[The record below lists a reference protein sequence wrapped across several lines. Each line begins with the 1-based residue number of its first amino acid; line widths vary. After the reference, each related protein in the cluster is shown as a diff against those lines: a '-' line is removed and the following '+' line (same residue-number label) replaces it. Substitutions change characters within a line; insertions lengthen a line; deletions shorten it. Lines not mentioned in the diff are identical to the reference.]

1 VAKHQLV
8 KHQRDQHYPNANL
21 ENVLQSAAGLLV
33 FLVYWHWPELRKH
46 EVNPTFHIFE
56 VEGVRRGIEWVPT
69 YELKDLGKST

>member
-1 VAKHQLV
+1 
-8 KHQRDQHYPNANL
+8 
-21 ENVLQSAAGLLV
+21 VLQSAAGLLV

-46 EVNPTFHIFE
+46 EVNPTFHFFE